1 MATFSTDSS
10 DEPNDDHHEAFEQES
25 AGSRAIEIESEREDS
40 VNALS
45 GVIVGSP
52 SEYLRYIP
60 KLFFSVQNKLDIAG
74 A

>member
-1 MATFSTDSS
+1 M
-10 DEPNDDHHEAFEQES
+10 
-25 AGSRAIEIESEREDS
+25 EIESEIEDS
-40 VNALS
+40 VKISS
-45 GVIVGSP
+45 GVIVGGP